1 MAQSNSDHQ
10 GWRSHWIGS
19 HDVVAPK
26 HNSRQFVHRLCLRC
40 CSCHPERPVVANPF
54 PYILANLGFTL
65 GFGAL
70 VLNGLMLWLGSMFI
84 EGVTFDGLLSYIP
97 AAFGIAL
104 INTIISSLLT
114 IDDDVSNYRNVLH
127 RRMHTEEKENL
138 SASILASSF

>member
-1 MAQSNSDHQ
+1 
-10 GWRSHWIGS
+10 
-19 HDVVAPK
+19 
-26 HNSRQFVHRLCLRC
+26 
-40 CSCHPERPVVANPF
+40 
-54 PYILANLGFTL
+54 
-65 GFGAL
+65 
-70 VLNGLMLWLGSMFI
+70 MLWLGSMFI